1 MSERLRRFTL
11 PALVFIGLF
20 VLAAAV
26 GYLTAPEERRPQS
39 SVEAAVSPGV
49 RGSIQSLSGNNLTL
63 LTDAGPRQFNLAP
76 DATVEVSW
84 PTTAS
89 TITAGEWL
97 NVGAIPN
104 GQTLFAIIGLTLIPQ
119 ALQQSR

>member
-1 MSERLRRFTL
+1 MSERLRRLTL
-11 PALVFIGLF
+11 PALGVIGLF
-20 VLAAAV
+20 VIAAAV
-26 GYLTAPEERRPQS
+26 GYLTAPEERHPQS

-49 RGSIQSLSGNNLTL
+49 RGSIQSLNGNNLTL
-63 LTDAGPRQFNLAP
+63 LTDAGPQQFTLTP
-76 DATVEVSW
+76 DATIEVSR

-89 TITAGEWL
+89 TIATGEWL

-119 ALQQSR
+119 AMQQSR

>member
-11 PALVFIGLF
+11 PALVVIGLF
-20 VLAAAV
+20 VLAIGV
-26 GYLTAPEERRPQS
+26 GYLTAPEERRPRS

-49 RGSIQSLSGNNLTL
+49 RGSIQSLSGDTLTL
-63 LTDAGPRQFNLAP
+63 LTDAGPRQFTLAP
-76 DATVEVSW
+76 DATIEVSR

-119 ALQQSR
+119 AMQQSR